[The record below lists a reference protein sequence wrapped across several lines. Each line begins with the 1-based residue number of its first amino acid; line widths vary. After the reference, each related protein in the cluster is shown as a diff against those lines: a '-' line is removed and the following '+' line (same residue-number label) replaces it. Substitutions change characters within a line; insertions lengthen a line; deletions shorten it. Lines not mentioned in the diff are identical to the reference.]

1 MYVTNLY
8 FIASYIQHSGDHLGE
23 NPQYVYFN
31 GSLVSFIG
39 ITLLLTV
46 IFGLLAI
53 IICNFISGFLHKM
66 LIDKIIK
73 QYPLDKIVYKFHPS
87 VATTLPAEFFCGGFI
102 GAYII
107 PLFLFNEISHV
118 DMVTRQNLILYALF
132 GMAALTACVLFVS
145 YTLVITDKK
154 IIGISYGG
162 LIRNTSCTFDDIKT
176 IQKVFGGWEVIFKD
190 GTILPLKCHPKARK
204 FYEKLNKR
212 RIYR

>member
-1 MYVTNLY
+1 MINLY
-8 FIASYIQHSGDHLGE
+8 FLASYIQHSSDNLGE

-31 GSLVSFIG
+31 GNLVNFIG

-53 IICNFISGFLHKM
+53 IICNFVSSFLHKM

-73 QYPLDKIVYKFHPS
+73 QHPMDKIIYKFHPS
-87 VATTLPAEFFCGGFI
+87 VVTALPAEFFCGGFI

-132 GMAALTACVLFVS
+132 GMAALTTCTLFAS
-145 YTLVITDKK
+145 YTLVMTDKK

-162 LIRNTSCTFDDIKT
+162 LIRNTLCTFNDIKT
-176 IQKVFGGWEVIFKD
+176 IQKGFGGWEVIFKD
-190 GTILPLKCHPKARK
+190 NTILPLKCHPKAKK
-204 FYEKLNKR
+204 FYKKLKEWRIR
-212 RIYR
+212 R